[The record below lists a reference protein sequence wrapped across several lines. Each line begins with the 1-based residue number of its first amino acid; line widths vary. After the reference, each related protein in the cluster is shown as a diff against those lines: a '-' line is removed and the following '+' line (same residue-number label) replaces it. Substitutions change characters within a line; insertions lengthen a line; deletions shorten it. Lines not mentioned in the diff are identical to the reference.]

1 MSRVGNRVLNI
12 PAGVEVNLNGT
23 TLNVKGSLGQL
34 EKTFSPLIA
43 IKIENNQITTL
54 RANEEKH
61 TKQLHGTTNALIQG
75 MLEGVSKGFK
85 KELAIKGVGY
95 KAALNGQTLEL
106 TVGYSHIVSLSVPE
120 GVKVE
125 VPKPLEIII
134 SGIDKEKV
142 GQFAAVVHDVRHPN
156 SYSGK
161 GISYKGEYIRIKEG
175 KTASK

>member
-12 PAGVEVNLNGT
+12 PAGVEVTLNGT
-23 TLNVKGSLGQL
+23 TLSVKGQLGQL
-34 EKTFSPLIA
+34 EKSFDPLIA
-43 IKIENNQITTL
+43 IKIENSQVTTI

-61 TKQLHGTTNALIQG
+61 TKQLHGTTNALIDG

-85 KELAIKGVGY
+85 KELTIKGVGY
-95 KAALNGQTLEL
+95 KAALKGNVLEL
-106 TVGYSHIVSLSVPE
+106 AVGYSHLVNLEIPE
-120 GVKVE
+120 GIKVD

-134 SGIDKEKV
+134 SGISKEKV
-142 GQFAAVVHDVRHPN
+142 GQFAAVVHDVRRPN